1 MNVDADLENFEIT
14 FTAASGEPYK
24 RWDEEKEEFYY
35 ERLVIT
41 DEAVDLNRLNNGASI
56 LKNHDP
62 DHILGTIT
70 RAWIEDGKVVVRA
83 RFCKN
88 SPEAQQIFRDIV
100 DGTMKNVSI
109 GYFPK
114 TVVPTIEDG
123 INYRDLTRWEAFEV
137 SVAVGVPADPTVGFY
152 RSISKKENKMNE
164 DELKKN
170 EVDTAAEEEKNKNTP
185 PCADCLRNQTV
196 QNAEKT
202 EQKNEQ
208 AAVATDEQVR
218 AAVRQL
224 IGDAGG
230 SVRSFNTPKKSST
243 PQKYSL
249 TRAFQSLLDPKVG
262 QYEREVSDGLMRAAG
277 MTANSRS
284 GIMLSFRDFTGAE
297 GSGKGLIG
305 TDHRADLFV
314 RMLRTRMGVK
324 KATVISGLTG
334 NADIPVQ
341 TAMDEAGIGAINSAA
356 SDVDLTVDGLVLSP
370 KKFSG
375 SVKIGEDLLAQGNP
389 DAIAIV
395 IDELQAQIARK
406 LDCAILTGSASPK
419 ISGLNGTTG
428 VNTVTVEDMNNITWR
443 DVTAMYGKVADYE
456 IEDGDLE
463 WVMKGATKAT
473 LMGISKDAGS
483 GRYLLEDNKMVGFN
497 TNICGKLSLDDLYLG
512 VWKNVIIGQWGGLQV
527 KIDDVTGIKEGSV
540 TIVAKLLAD
549 VVITNPAAFVKRV
562 SA

>member
-1 MNVDADLENFEIT
+1 MTPDADLENLEIT

-24 RWDEEKEEFYY
+24 RYDEEKEEFYY

-70 RAWIEDGKVVVRA
+70 RAWIEDGKVAVRA

-88 SPEAQQIFRDIV
+88 SPEARQIFRDIV

-137 SVAVGVPADPTVGFY
+137 SVAVGIPADPTVGFY
-152 RSISKKENKMNE
+152 RSINKEKSMNE
-164 DELKKN
+164 DELKNN
-170 EVDTAAEEEKNKNTP
+170 ETVAEDGENKNDTP
-185 PCADCLRNQTV
+185 PCADCPHNQTAK
-196 QNAEKT
+196 NAEET
-202 EQKNEQ
+202 EKKNDQ
-208 AAVATDEQVR
+208 AAAVTDEQVR
-218 AAVRQL
+218 AAVRQI

-230 SVRSFNTPKKSST
+230 SVRSFNIPKKSST

-249 TRAFQSLLDPKVG
+249 ARAFQSLLDPSVG
-262 QYEREVSDGLMRAAG
+262 KYEREVSNELMSRAG

-297 GSGKGLIG
+297 GSGNGLIG